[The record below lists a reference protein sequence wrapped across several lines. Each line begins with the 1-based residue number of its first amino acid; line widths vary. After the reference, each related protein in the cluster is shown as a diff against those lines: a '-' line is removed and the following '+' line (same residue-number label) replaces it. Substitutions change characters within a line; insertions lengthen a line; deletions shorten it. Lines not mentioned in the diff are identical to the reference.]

1 MGPFDADGRFRLQT
15 APGAGLRR
23 AAVRGAGATI
33 FAAGISFAVQ
43 LGAMVVLARLLT
55 PADFGVVAMV
65 TTFSLLLE
73 SFGLAGFTEA
83 ILQREDVTHGLASNL
98 FWINV
103 AVVALLAA
111 GLAGAGG
118 LLARFFH
125 EALVRGVAEGMAGVV
140 VVAGLSTLPLALLQ
154 RGMRF
159 GTVSSINV
167 AARLAQAAVS
177 MALALAGW
185 GFWALV
191 AGYYASRITRAAGA
205 FGACRWLPSPPR
217 RARGTGSSLAFGL
230 KIYGRYA
237 LNYGA
242 NNTDNL
248 LVGWRFNASALG
260 FYKKAYDI
268 FVLPANQLTAPVW
281 SVVIT
286 TLSRVRQDMA
296 QYRRYLLAAIGVLA
310 FAGMG
315 IGADFTL
322 VGRDL
327 VRFLLGPQWG
337 EAGRILQFFG
347 PGIGVMLLC
356 DAQGWVNVSIGRADR
371 WLRWGVLQLALT
383 TGLFIAALPFGPRG
397 VAAAWTAAYFIVVIP
412 GFWYAGKPID
422 LGARSIISTVWRFFA
437 ASAIAFAAA
446 YFIVSRLALFTAA
459 PGAFGALERAVCAT
473 GLFAALYAAAV
484 IALHRGLA
492 PFRQLAGLLQ
502 DLRPRRAAAAPSLNL
517 AVQALPEASRGT
529 KDGQE

>member
-1 MGPFDADGRFRLQT
+1 VGPFDADGRLRREA

-33 FAAGISFAVQ
+33 FAAGVSFAVQ

-73 SFGLAGFTEA
+73 AFGMAGFTEA

-98 FWINV
+98 FWINI
-103 AVVALLAA
+103 AGALLLAA

-118 LLARFFH
+118 MLAHFYRDASVRSAA
-125 EALVRGVAEGMAGVV
+125 EAMAGVIV
-140 VVAGLSTLPLALLQ
+140 VNSLATVPLALLQ

-159 GTVSSINV
+159 GTASSINV
-167 AARLAQAAVS
+167 AAQIARGVVAI
-177 MALALAGW
+177 ALALAGW
-185 GFWALV
+185 GFWAIV
-191 AGYYASRITRAAGA
+191 AGYFAHRLTRAAGA
-205 FGACRWLPSPPR
+205 LATCRWLPGPPG
-217 RARGTGSSLAFGL
+217 RAPATRGSLAFGL

-237 LNYGA
+237 MGYGV

-248 LVGWRFNASALG
+248 LVGWRFSTSALG

-296 QYRRYLLAAIGVLA
+296 QYRRYLLGAIGVVA

-327 VRFLLGPQWG
+327 VRLLLGQQWG

-347 PGIGVMLLC
+347 PGIGVMLLY
-356 DAQGWVNVSIGRADR
+356 AATGWIHVSIGRPDR
-371 WLRWGVLQLALT
+371 WLRWGVVELLLT

-397 VAAAWTAAYFIVVIP
+397 VAAAWTIAYFLLAVP
-412 GFWYAGKPID
+412 GFWYAGKPIN
-422 LGARSIISTVWRFFA
+422 LRARTVVSAVWRYLA
-437 ASAIAFAAA
+437 ASGSAFGGAL
-446 YFIVSRLALFTAA
+446 FIVKSLALFAAA
-459 PGAFGALERAVCAT
+459 PGAFGALERAIWGTA
-473 GLFAALYAAAV
+473 LFAALYAAAV

-492 PFRQLAGLLQ
+492 PFRQLRSLAAE
-502 DLRPRRAAAAPSLNL
+502 LRPAARGARAANAEPAA
-517 AVQALPEASRGT
+517 QAR
-529 KDGQE
+529 